1 MTNSMINFM
10 TDLTLMTDDPPWL
23 NRKYQLRDWP
33 HDYTYDWPYG
43 WPFDRLLDWP
53 PDWPSV
59 SLHDWPNLWC
69 QGSFALLRCLY
80 KNQRPASLASS
91 GPRMV
96 GWYAASKAELAPRE
110 RLPPFL
116 LLRILKPGPKRPTR
130 IAAQHFEAFEMER
143 CMTNGINATMEHLM
157 LIIWRD
163 TWNHVVETTMPS
175 DYVVSPSNQKT
186 IRFKSAQRLLTFW
199 SRWEKEI

>member
-1 MTNSMINFM
+1 MTESKIS
-10 TDLTLMTDDPPWL
+10 TPWL
-23 NRKYQLRDWP
+23 TSWLYI
-33 HDYTYDWPYG
+33 YD
-43 WPFDRLLDWP
+43 WPFDRLLL
-53 PDWPSV
+53 SF
-59 SLHDWPNLWC
+59 HDWPNLRC

-116 LLRILKPGPKRPTR
+116 LLRIVKPGPKRPTR

-157 LIIWRD
+157 LIVWRD
-163 TWNHVVETTMPS
+163 TWNQVVVTTIPS
-175 DYVVSPSNQKT
+175 GNVVSPSNQKT
-186 IRFKSAQRLLTFW
+186 TRFKSAQRLLTFG
-199 SRWEKEI
+199 SRWEKDI